1 MKAIDLLEVIGET
14 PETYVLDAANGAP
27 VRKSPKQIWLIA
39 ALVALM
45 LVLVGCA
52 VVYMLRMQDLT
63 VGQWRDDVPIIFDE
77 NGNQIPIETR
87 EPTIL
92 LSQQNTNMEALSEWL
107 AFKDAYDPDGSIM
120 TESDKALKSGNPWD
134 IPENYHYTY
143 GCYSQEMVDKLD
155 EIVEKYDLKLLSA
168 MEDFMYYQSK
178 AMLNCMGLESLTYD
192 DTGVE
197 YWGGYLFPEGT
208 LIMDMELDLDM
219 DGWSTR
225 EGNFARYRYSV
236 KEYFDPFTSGMKES
250 QEYTQWDYTRKD
262 GTTVLLILNENTA
275 RIYADLPEAFVSIH
289 VDPVILV
296 DGEEVPM
303 TQEVLEQMAEFFD
316 LSAKPQATTVE
327 NIQKYLEESQ
337 AAFDAEKA
345 QQQANHEAHYAT
357 GYEEYVKYRLEKSLF
372 PEMMSYILWDVNGD
386 GIKEL
391 IINGS
396 DILSM
401 RDGESYQY
409 FSISGSAVIG
419 GSFRPCEGNIF
430 EIYSVYDFVAT
441 DDYFFYQAG
450 PEGAEFITGLTHE
463 TGRDIW
469 YQYLT
474 DSPESE
480 KKQISSEEAEKILD
494 GFNRVKVDLLPLVK
508 YGQPVTSVNYT
519 EPYAKYIADKLDRY
533 GEAVDYTY
541 TLMDLDGDGQE
552 ELITRDA
559 ISEIAGERHLLLNIH
574 TIRDGE
580 LVFLEILG
588 ISNICEGGILESAE
602 DFVQSED
609 RKDFHAYYRYTGN
622 AVQHIETIRMEPI
635 SKYWSHRVAGGEYQ
649 PVSEEKA
656 QSIINSYKRI
666 ELDMKPFTEYP
677 FK

>member
-1 MKAIDLLEVIGET
+1 MKAIEFLQLLGET
-14 PETYVLDAANGAP
+14 PEAYVLDVTDGTA
-27 VRKSPKQIWLIA
+27 VRKPPKRIWLIA
-39 ALVALM
+39 SIVALM

-63 VGQWRDDVPIIFDE
+63 VGQWSDEIPIIFDE

-92 LSQQNTNMEALSEWL
+92 LSQQNANIEALTEWL
-107 AFKDAYDPDGSIM
+107 AFTDAYDPDGSIM
-120 TESDKALKSGNPWD
+120 AEADMALKSGNPWD
-134 IPENYHYTY
+134 LPENYHYTY
-143 GCYSQEMVDKLD
+143 GCYSQELVDKLD
-155 EIVEKYDLKLLSA
+155 EIVEKYDLKLLSTS
-168 MEDFMYYQSK
+168 ETFMYYQSK
-178 AMLNCMGLESLTYD
+178 AMLNCMGLDSLTHD

-208 LIMDMELDLDM
+208 LIMDLELKLDM

-225 EGNFARYRYSV
+225 EGNFSRYRYSV
-236 KEYFDPFTSGMKES
+236 KEYFDPFTGGMKAS
-250 QEYTQWDYTRKD
+250 QTYTQWNYTRGD
-262 GTTVLLILNENTA
+262 GLTVLLILNEETA
-275 RIYADLPEAFVSIH
+275 RIYVDLPEAFVSIS

-303 TQEVLEQMAEFFD
+303 TQEVLEQIAEFFD

-327 NIQKYLEESQ
+327 NIRKSLEESQ
-337 AAFDAEKA
+337 VAFDAEKA
-345 QQQANHEAHYAT
+345 QQQAKDELQYAA
-357 GYEEYVKYRLEKSLF
+357 GYEEYVKYRLEKALF

-386 GIKEL
+386 SIKEL
-391 IINGS
+391 IIGGS
-396 DILSM
+396 TILSM
-401 RDGESYQY
+401 RDGESYNY
-409 FSISGSAVIG
+409 FSISDSAVIG

-430 EIYSVYDFVAT
+430 EIYSVYDFVST

-450 PEGAEFITGLTHE
+450 PEGAEFITGLTHD
-463 TGRDIW
+463 TGTDTW

-474 DSPESE
+474 DSLEAE
-480 KKQISSEEAEKILD
+480 KKVISSEEAEKILD
-494 GFNRVKVDLLPLVK
+494 EFARLKVDWLPLVK

-519 EPYAKYIADKLDRY
+519 ETYSKYIADKLDRY
-533 GEAVDYTY
+533 GEAVGYTY

-580 LVFLEILG
+580 LVYLETLG

-622 AVQHIETIRMEPI
+622 EIELIEAIRREPI
-635 SKYWSHRVAGGEYQ
+635 SKYWSHRVEDGDYQ

-656 QSIINSYKRI
+656 QSIISSYKRI
-666 ELDMKPFTEYP
+666 DLDMKPFTEYP
-677 FK
+677 FQ

>member
-1 MKAIDLLEVIGET
+1 MKAIEFLQLLGET
-14 PETYVLDAANGAP
+14 PEAYVLDVTDGTA
-27 VRKSPKQIWLIA
+27 VRKPPKRIWLIA
-39 ALVALM
+39 SIVALM

-63 VGQWRDDVPIIFDE
+63 VGQWSDEIPIIFDE

-92 LSQQNTNMEALSEWL
+92 LSQQNANIEALTEWL
-107 AFKDAYDPDGSIM
+107 AFTDAYDPDGSIM
-120 TESDKALKSGNPWD
+120 AEADMALKSGNPWD
-134 IPENYHYTY
+134 LPENYHYTY
-143 GCYSQEMVDKLD
+143 GCYSQELVDKLD
-155 EIVEKYDLKLLSA
+155 EIVEKYDLKLLSTS
-168 MEDFMYYQSK
+168 ETFMYYQSK
-178 AMLNCMGLESLTYD
+178 AMLNCMGLDSLTHD

-208 LIMDMELDLDM
+208 LIMDLELKLDM

-225 EGNFARYRYSV
+225 EGNFSRYRYSV
-236 KEYFDPFTSGMKES
+236 KEYFDPFTGGMKAS
-250 QEYTQWDYTRKD
+250 QTYTQWNYTRGD
-262 GTTVLLILNENTA
+262 GLTVLLILNEETA
-275 RIYADLPEAFVSIH
+275 RIYVDLPEAFVSIS

-303 TQEVLEQMAEFFD
+303 TQEVLEQIAEFFD

-327 NIQKYLEESQ
+327 NIRKSLEESQ
-337 AAFDAEKA
+337 VAFDAEKA
-345 QQQANHEAHYAT
+345 QQQAKDELQYAA
-357 GYEEYVKYRLEKSLF
+357 GYEEYVKYRLEKALF

-386 GIKEL
+386 SIKEL
-391 IINGS
+391 IIGGS
-396 DILSM
+396 TILSM
-401 RDGESYQY
+401 RDGESYNY
-409 FSISGSAVIG
+409 FSISDSAVIG

-430 EIYSVYDFVAT
+430 EIYSVYDFVST

-450 PEGAEFITGLTHE
+450 PEGAEFITGLTHD
-463 TGRDIW
+463 TGTDTW

-474 DSPESE
+474 DSLEAE
-480 KKQISSEEAEKILD
+480 KKVISSEEAEKILD
-494 GFNRVKVDLLPLVK
+494 EFARLKVDWLPLVK

-519 EPYAKYIADKLDRY
+519 ETYSKHIADKLDRY
-533 GEAVDYTY
+533 GEAVGYTY

-580 LVFLEILG
+580 LVYLETLG

-622 AVQHIETIRMEPI
+622 EIELIEAIRREPI
-635 SKYWSHRVAGGEYQ
+635 SKYWSHRVEDGDYQ

-656 QSIINSYKRI
+656 QSIISSYKRI
-666 ELDMKPFTEYP
+666 DLDMKPFTEYP
-677 FK
+677 FQ